1 MYIVHDGCVN
11 YLLVLLIRPS
21 DKKNTLYFWMNV
33 VLPSSYK
40 KPTYYC
46 M

>member
-1 MYIVHDGCVN
+1 MMDALIIYWS
-11 YLLVLLIRPS
+11 YLFVLVT
-21 DKKNTLYFWMNV
+21 KKNTLYFWMNV

-40 KPTYYC
+40 KPTYYW